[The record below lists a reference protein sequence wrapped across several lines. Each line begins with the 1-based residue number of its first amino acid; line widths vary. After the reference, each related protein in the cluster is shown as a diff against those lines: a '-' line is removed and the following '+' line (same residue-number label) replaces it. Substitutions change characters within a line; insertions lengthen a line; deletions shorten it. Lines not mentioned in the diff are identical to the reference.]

1 MPRPWRIL
9 IVTIIGYAILIIGII
24 MLPLPGPGTL
34 IILIGLTVLALEFE
48 WAREANKQGHQW
60 LERIVYKIKAMLQ
73 RKAKDND

>member
-1 MPRPWRIL
+1 
-9 IVTIIGYAILIIGII
+9 